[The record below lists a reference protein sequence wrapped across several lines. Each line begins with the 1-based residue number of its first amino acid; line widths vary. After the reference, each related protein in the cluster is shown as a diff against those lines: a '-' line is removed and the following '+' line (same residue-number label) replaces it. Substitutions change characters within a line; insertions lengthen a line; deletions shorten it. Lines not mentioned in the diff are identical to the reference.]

1 MCECVSVRESVSV
14 CECMC
19 ECVCKCVCVCAEW
32 IRLAHKGQQNQFL
45 VNADNQPEA
54 GTKSVECFRDLSK
67 YSLLKRDY
75 AACS

>member
-1 MCECVSVRESVSV
+1 M
-14 CECMC
+14 
-19 ECVCKCVCVCAEW
+19 CVCVCAEW